1 MFVAMSRF
9 CISNGMTEAV
19 CEAFRNRPHMVDSVV
34 GFVRME
40 VLRPRELSDE
50 FWLLTFWVNE
60 ASFRSWHRSHSY
72 HESHAWI
79 PKGVRLVPGRTRIEF
94 FEHITD

>member
-9 CISNGMTEAV
+9 CISEGMTEAV
-19 CEAFRNRPHMVDSVV
+19 CEALRNRPQMVDSVV

-50 FWLLTFWVNE
+50 FWLLTFWVDE
-60 ASFRSWHRSHSY
+60 ASFRSWHRGHCC
-72 HESHAWI
+72 HESHAWS

>member
-19 CEAFRNRPHMVDSVV
+19 REAFRNRPHMVDSVE

-60 ASFRSWHRSHSY
+60 ASFRSWHSSHSY

-79 PKGVRLVPGRTRIEF
+79 PKGIRLVPGRTRIEF